1 MHHPSQSHL
10 YWSEIIRS
18 DDGGYE
24 FQGAEIGV
32 VEVVFLVY
40 FAYFCGGG
48 EGACFRSWIWSGF
61 VFAGEET
68 TC

>member
-1 MHHPSQSHL
+1 
-10 YWSEIIRS
+10 
-18 DDGGYE
+18 
-24 FQGAEIGV
+24 
-32 VEVVFLVY
+32 LVY